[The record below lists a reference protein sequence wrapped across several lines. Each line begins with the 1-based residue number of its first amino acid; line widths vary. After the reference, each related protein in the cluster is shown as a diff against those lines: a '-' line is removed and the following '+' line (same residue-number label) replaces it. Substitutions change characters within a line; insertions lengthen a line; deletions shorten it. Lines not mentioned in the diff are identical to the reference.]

1 MAIDK
6 TPAAAAT
13 ANGKVL
19 ESLDAGKARLAGAV
33 ASAVSLA
40 ATAGLSFW
48 MIRLLGGPALGAPHG
63 QAGAE
68 LAGQMTPVLA
78 FAVIGLIA
86 AAALAVTRHVGAQ
99 QFLLGYWLAVVVA
112 AIGVTLA
119 ASLWKIPTGLAE
131 LFGLAPQSAGK
142 WVALGSLAMLV
153 FSAIIV
159 VLLTSA
165 SWPHSRQRYASMVI
179 VSISFAIAA
188 VLAVN
193 MLAEKKPVHKSW
205 ESLGRYGL
213 SERTK
218 KILNDVKVTV
228 RLSCV
233 YTSTDKAKATDE
245 KRSRVLELLEDMKP
259 YCDRITVDNVTNDG
273 DKAGLLARLRGQLGT
288 QADAHRKFVRKFQA
302 DAESLQADL
311 EKEAQAWKTHSPDS
325 YLNQWGLPAEISSA
339 LDEGAAKLKQARQK
353 VDAAL
358 GGAGLPDYADL
369 VRQIKDAD
377 ESCRGVLDQSDNF
390 VKALAKI
397 AKAAADPNT
406 RGLLLAQVKKFS
418 DSVAATSAAIGS
430 GGADPNDPAAVLG
443 KYAKAAGAAADEA
456 AALSKAMD
464 NIAGPEQAKLVRQNA
479 HLALPIGS
487 VSIPLTT
494 YIQQAL
500 AASLRKS
507 AEQADAVVKN
517 TKADYQKK
525 FIAQMRQDTES
536 LAASADEIGKLADS
550 AVRKLGKVDAL
561 SRQAFTAA
569 EAGKLF
575 AGPLGKIQATL
586 AAAEKLPALKDTSI
600 SADITGENI
609 IIVEAGEKP
618 DQKVK
623 VISFNEVW
631 PLKVRPMGMDREDQ
645 GPQAREFNGDA
656 TIGSR
661 ILEMTSQPFALV
673 LLAYWGP
680 GPDMPPQMAEM
691 MPPSDLP
698 AEAFTALRARLQS
711 ANFAV
716 EDWNLNSDMPDPN
729 EHKGRQKVL
738 IVLPPAPPAPQNPF
752 QPQQAPMPQFG
763 PQNAKKVTDA
773 IAGGI
778 PAVFLATFSPP
789 RQVSPFMPPASAPYA
804 WGQYLRDQWGLDV
817 KCDYL
822 IVPAITDEKTPG
834 KYKFSRDRFIYFP
847 LSSFTDQPIGRPLQG
862 QRVLGARL
870 CPILGK
876 LDARGEPAAPP
887 PGVTFQPVLVV
898 PRGEKSTWA
907 SSTGRL
913 EELGIQLQT
922 GDGSYI
928 TPDYLAGDIPVPF
941 DLAVAATKAE
951 NKEKGIKPARI
962 VVMSVGTSLMDGY
975 IKSRVEV
982 LDTKGGTS
990 YDDPP
995 QANADLPINSIYW
1008 LIGRPGLISSGP
1020 VQATMREIPPTL
1032 RTLLV
1037 AAYCVALPLL
1047 VVGIGGLV
1055 MYRRSR

>member
-13 ANGKVL
+13 ANGKAL

-48 MIRLLGGPALGAPHG
+48 MIRLLGGPALGAHHG

-68 LAGQMTPVLA
+68 LAGQMTPALA
-78 FAVIGLIA
+78 FAAIGLIA
-86 AAALAVTRHVGAQ
+86 AAALAIARGVGAQ
-99 QFLLGYWLAVVVA
+99 QFLLGYWLAVVVS

-119 ASLWKIPTGLAE
+119 ASLWKIPADLAE

-142 WVALGSLAMLV
+142 WVAFGSLAMLV
-153 FSAIIV
+153 LGAIIV
-159 VLLTSA
+159 VLLTAA

-205 ESLGRYGL
+205 ESLGRYGP

-218 KILNDVKVTV
+218 KILNDVKVPI

-233 YTSTDKAKATDE
+233 YTSTDKAKGTDE
-245 KRSRVLELLEDMKP
+245 KRTRVLELLEDMKL
-259 YCDRITVDNVTNDG
+259 YCDGITVDNITNDG
-273 DKAGLLARLRGQLGT
+273 DKVRLLARLRGQLGT
-288 QADAHRKFVRKFQA
+288 QADAHRKFVQKFQA
-302 DAESLQADL
+302 DAEAFQADL

-339 LDEGAAKLKQARQK
+339 LDEGVAKLKQTRQK

-358 GGAGLPDYADL
+358 GSAGLPDYADL

-377 ESCRGVLDQSDNF
+377 ESCRGVLDQSDKF
-390 VKALAKI
+390 VKSLAKI
-397 AKAAADPNT
+397 AKSAADPDT
-406 RGLLLAQVKKFS
+406 QGPLLAQVKKFS
-418 DSVAATSAAIGS
+418 DSVAATSAAINS
-430 GGADPNDPAAVLG
+430 GGADPNDPAAILG

-456 AALSKAMD
+456 AALSKALD
-464 NIAGPEQAKLVRQNA
+464 NIAGPEQAKLVRQNT
-479 HLALPIGS
+479 HLTLPIGS

-494 YIQQAL
+494 YIQQAM
-500 AASLRKS
+500 AASFRKS

-525 FIAQMRQDTES
+525 FIAQLRQDTLT
-536 LAASADEIGKLADS
+536 LAASADEIGKLADG

-561 SRQAFTAA
+561 SRQAFAAA

-600 SADITGENI
+600 STDITGENI
-609 IIVEAGEKP
+609 IIVEAGPEKE
-618 DQKVK
+618 QKVK

-631 PLKVRPMGMDREDQ
+631 PLKVRPMGMDMEDQ

-661 ILEMTSQPFALV
+661 ILDMTSQPFALV

-680 GPDMPPQMAEM
+680 GPDMPPQMAQM

-698 AEAFTALRARLQS
+698 AEAFAALRARLQA

-716 EDWNLNSDMPDPN
+716 EDWDLNKDMPDPN

-738 IVLPPAPPAPQNPF
+738 IVLPPAPAAPQNPF

-763 PQNAKKVTDA
+763 PENAKKVTDA

-804 WGQYLRDQWGLDV
+804 WGLYLRDQWGLDV

-822 IVPAITDEKTPG
+822 VVPAVTDEKTPG
-834 KYKFSRDRFIYFP
+834 KYKVDAERFSYLP
-847 LSSFTDQPIGRPLQG
+847 LSSFTDQPIGKPLQG
-862 QRVLGARL
+862 QRVMWTNL
-870 CPILGK
+870 CPVVGK
-876 LDARGEPAAPP
+876 LTARGEPALPP
-887 PGVTFQPVLVV
+887 AGVTIQPVLSF
-898 PRGEKSTWA
+898 PGSDKSTWA
-907 SSTGRL
+907 TRR
-913 EELGIQLQT
+913 IQDLLAQFRT
-922 GDGSYI
+922 SEGSYI
-928 TPDYLAGDIPVPF
+928 LPDYLAGDLPVPF

-951 NKEKGIKPARI
+951 DKEKGIKPARI
-962 VVMSVGTSLMDGY
+962 VVMTVGASLTNGY
-975 IKSRVEV
+975 LDQEV
-982 LDTKGGTS
+982 PVRDSKGALS
-990 YDDPP
+990 LADPP
-995 QANADLPINSIYW
+995 RANADLPTNSIYW